1 MEVVATFASAAT
13 KLLLRSPI
21 SIARALQCELIS
33 ERCMMIAS
41 CLCHANVHCCRT
53 LSYSPPRHYL
63 HLVTFRVRDCLRNA
77 ENDPSIIINYNR
89 IMINKEQQMYNF
101 MLFWY
106 KPNSACG
113 FMVWRS
119 LSQYMTRLFKFCFL
133 LFEATW
139 IVSNHYPLVK
149 SESWV

>member
-41 CLCHANVHCCRT
+41 CLCHANVHCCRM
-53 LSYSPPRHYL
+53 LSYPPPRHYL

-89 IMINKEQQMYNF
+89 IMINSDQQMYNF
-101 MLFWY
+101 MFF
-106 KPNSACG
+106 G
-113 FMVWRS
+113 T
-119 LSQYMTRLFKFCFL
+119 SQLLL
-133 LFEATW
+133 LFYGLKEL
-139 IVSNHYPLVK
+139 VSIYDSSIQILFSVI
-149 SESWV
+149 